1 MGCDGLRGGR
11 GWRVD
16 GLMGRVG
23 RGCDLRWGVSGRGDG
38 DWVIGKFGGLARRI
52 GDVREDGGE

>member
-16 GLMGRVG
+16 GLMGKVG
-23 RGCDLRWGVSGRGDG
+23 RGCDLRWGVSGRGVG
-38 DWVIGKFGGLARRI
+38 DWVIGKLEGWQGGQ
-52 GDVREDGGE
+52 EM